1 MGYLQL
7 ELGRLAQ
14 QLWEGESHMLESAWR
29 PQNPRSHCWFL
40 SRDVRGLG
48 LSFVPVFPR
57 LPGRKVNP
65 PLTVAERSG

>member
-1 MGYLQL
+1 
-7 ELGRLAQ
+7 
-14 QLWEGESHMLESAWR
+14 MLESAWR

-48 LSFVPVFPR
+48 LSVVPVFPR